1 MYAPRTE
8 ERPEPVKK
16 EQPTVIQQGS
26 AKPWLKVGDT
36 AEPKSHLH
44 RVEESQSYSLEEQE
58 EHNHTAAAPVQLAD
72 DAEERTADYK
82 ILGEL
87 FGTYI
92 MVEYRDTFVLLD
104 KHAAHERILYN
115 RLCRETSLGQRQILL
130 APVPVTLSRQ
140 EYDAALQG
148 LSAFEQIG
156 FLLEDFGNGTVLVR
170 EIPTMLPMDEVT
182 AAVQEAAEKLLDGRQ
197 KMLPET
203 VEELLHSVACKAAI
217 KAHDT
222 TSLPEM
228 EQLVEVIRQDRD
240 VRFCPH
246 GRPVSITM
254 TRSELERRFGRL
266 V

>member
-1 MYAPRTE
+1 M
-8 ERPEPVKK
+8 
-16 EQPTVIQQGS
+16 
-26 AKPWLKVGDT
+26 
-36 AEPKSHLH
+36 
-44 RVEESQSYSLEEQE
+44 
-58 EHNHTAAAPVQLAD
+58 
-72 DAEERTADYK
+72 
-82 ILGEL
+82 
-87 FGTYI
+87 
-92 MVEYRDTFVLLD
+92 
-104 KHAAHERILYN
+104 
-115 RLCRETSLGQRQILL
+115 
-130 APVPVTLSRQ
+130 
-140 EYDAALQG
+140 
-148 LSAFEQIG
+148 
-156 FLLEDFGNGTVLVR
+156 
-170 EIPTMLPMDEVT
+170 
-182 AAVQEAAEKLLDGRQ
+182 QEAAEKLLDGRQ